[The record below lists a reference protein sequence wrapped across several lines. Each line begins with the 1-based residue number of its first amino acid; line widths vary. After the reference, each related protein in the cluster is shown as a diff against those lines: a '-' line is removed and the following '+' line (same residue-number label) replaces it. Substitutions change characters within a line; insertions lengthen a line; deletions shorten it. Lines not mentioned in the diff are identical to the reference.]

1 MYHVYIYACIH
12 IDSHINTQMHI
23 YIYIYIQTYTHLKAY
38 VYLNIPILKK
48 PLLRYNI
55 WIEKYIDLHRL
66 IAIRYDREKSIYPQI
81 LTVCCFFNF
90 LIN

>member
-1 MYHVYIYACIH
+1 MYTYRFTHKHTNAY
-12 IDSHINTQMHI
+12 I

-90 LIN
+90 LMN